1 MKQAT
6 PSSSKATIPQGAVQ
20 SVSRAL
26 DLLEVF
32 LQHGPEIGLTRIA
45 TLLSL
50 DKATAYRLLST
61 LEDRGYVERSPD
73 SRNYRLGLRAFELG
87 SYYQNQLE
95 VRKLA
100 LVYMK
105 EMVAQTQ
112 EAAFLCVS
120 EEDAA
125 VCVERVEGEY
135 QVNIFGLRVGGK
147 QPLHWGAA
155 PRALLSGMSDAEL
168 AAYAARTGL
177 PAATP
182 YTLTT
187 LDQLIEDARC
197 TRRQGYTVSIND
209 ATIGIAAVG
218 APVYDHRS
226 RVVASVSL
234 SGLTHRYAPERM
246 GEIARVITAAAEK
259 FSRQLGYITTR

>member
-1 MKQAT
+1 
-6 PSSSKATIPQGAVQ
+6 
-20 SVSRAL
+20 
-26 DLLEVF
+26 
-32 LQHGPEIGLTRIA
+32 LTRIA
-45 TLLSL
+45 SLLSL

-105 EMVAQTQ
+105 DMVAQTQ
-112 EAAFLCVS
+112 EAAFLCVP
-120 EEDAA
+120 EGDAA
-125 VCVERVEGEY
+125 VCVERVEGEN

-168 AAYAARTGL
+168 TAYAARTGL
-177 PAATP
+177 PASTP

-187 LDQLIEDARC
+187 LDQLIEDAHC
-197 TRRQGYTVSIND
+197 TRQQGYAVSIND

-218 APVYDHRS
+218 APVYDHHG

-234 SGLTHRYAPERM
+234 SGLAHRYAPDRL
-246 GEIARVITAAAEK
+246 GEIAQVITNAADR
-259 FSRQLGYITTR
+259 FSRQLGYTRTK